1 MPAAFTHEFADL
13 TGVPAAPLRDS
24 ALLAG
29 LLIAGAGAAGFT
41 TMGAPVVRQLPDDGV
56 AAVLML
62 DGCHIAVHSFP
73 ARGLLLLDVLALGTH
88 DSHKVVEVFARRL
101 APRDVRGE
109 SRARG

>member
-1 MPAAFTHEFADL
+1 MAAEFRHEFADF
-13 TGVPAAPLRDS
+13 TGVPAAPLRDG

-41 TMGAPVVRQLPDDGV
+41 PMGSPIVRQLPLDGV

-62 DGCHIAVHSFP
+62 DGCHITVHSFP
-73 ARGLLLLDVLALGTH
+73 ARGLLLLDVLALATH
-88 DSHKVVEVFARRL
+88 DSHKVVDVFARRL
-101 APRDVRGE
+101 APRDIRGE